1 MKRELKVNYKI
12 WEAINKPQPIIVI
25 IGGRGSGKSIG
36 VGDVLTFEMDT
47 KGYDV
52 YCLREFQ
59 ESIGDSVHRVFE
71 SSIRDRLQLPGWEI
85 QQNTVI
91 APNGAKT
98 TYKGANRNPDA
109 MQSAQGY
116 LRSWFE
122 EAHRASEAS
131 LDKLLPTILRNPGAK
146 CIFTANPQ
154 SSGDAFSKRF
164 IVPYQRQL
172 ESQGFYEDNLHY
184 IVIVNWRDNP
194 WWNDEQEALR
204 KWDHENLPRAKY
216 DWVWEGK
223 FLDTIDN
230 AIIDAE
236 WFDACIDAH
245 KKLGF
250 SAQGQERVAY
260 DPADTGDAKAV
271 AYIHGVVVKQVKSN
285 ETGTVDTATDWACDF
300 AHSIKPD
307 SFTWDADGMG
317 AGLKRQIM
325 DSFKGKKIHVEA
337 FNGSHGADYPDSRY
351 QPLDGDSKTAK
362 TNRETFFNC
371 RAQYYWML
379 RDRMFKTW
387 QAVTKNKYINPDE
400 LISFSSEIEELQALR
415 SELCRIPRKFNGAGR
430 IQLMSKPDMKKE
442 GIDSPNMA
450 DAVMMLMRQP
460 KIEEPIELMEF
471 ASEW

>member
-1 MKRELKVNYKI
+1 MPTIQVAEKLIPLIVTPKRIKI
-12 WEAINKPQPIIVI
+12 AV
-25 IGGRGSGKSIG
+25 GGRGASKSIAFADCF
-36 VGDVLTFEMDT
+36 V
-47 KGYDV
+47 K
-52 YCLREFQ
+52 YCEDGERLCCAREFQ
-59 ESIGDSVHRVFE
+59 NSIDDSVHSLIKSRID
-71 SSIRDRLQLPGWEI
+71 SLGAACKPTATSIVSQKGGEI
-85 QQNTVI
+85 FYRGL
-91 APNGAKT
+91 A
-98 TYKGANRNPDA
+98 RNPESLKS
-109 MQSAQGY
+109 MYGVK
-116 LRSWFE
+116 RIWVE
-122 EAHRASEAS
+122 EAQTLSEKT
-131 LDKLLPTILRNPGAK
+131 LDLLEPTIRESGSELWFSLNRGSSKDPFAK
-146 CIFTANPQ
+146 RMLN
-154 SSGDAFSKRF
+154 K
-164 IVPYQRQL
+164 YEKHLQRH
-172 ESQGFYEDNLHY
+172 GFYEDENCL
-184 IVIVNWRDNP
+184 IVQINWWDNP
-194 WWNDEQEALR
+194 FFPGVLNQTRLKD
-204 KWDHENLPRAKY
+204 KENLSSAKY
-216 DWVWEGK
+216 AHIWEGAYS
-223 FLDTIDN
+223 DTVEN
-230 AIIDAE
+230 AIIEPD

-250 SAQGQERVAY
+250 AAQGQERVAY

-285 ETGTVDTATDWACDF
+285 NAGTVDTATDWACDF

-325 DSFKGKKIHVEA
+325 DAFKGKKIHVEA
-337 FNGSHGADYPDSRY
+337 FHGSHGADYPDSRY

-400 LISFSSEIEELQALR
+400 LISFSSDIEELQGLR

-460 KIEEPIELMEF
+460 KIETPIELMEF